1 MATLDEMV
9 DKKDK
14 LKGKLF
20 AEKLRLFISDS
31 ESNCLQA
38 CVYCK

>member
-1 MATLDEMV
+1 MVKAIAKHASVEMIDEMV

-20 AEKLRLFISDS
+20 
-31 ESNCLQA
+31 
-38 CVYCK
+38 